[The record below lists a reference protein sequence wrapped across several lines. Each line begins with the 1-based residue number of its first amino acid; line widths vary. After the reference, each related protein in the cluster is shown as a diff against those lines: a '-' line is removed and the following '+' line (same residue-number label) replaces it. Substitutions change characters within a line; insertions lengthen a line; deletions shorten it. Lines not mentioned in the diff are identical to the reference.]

1 MTLPLGTDYA
11 PMEAATAEEIPGGEG
26 WLYEPKWDGFRCL
39 AFRDED
45 SVELQ
50 SKSGQPLARYFPE
63 VVAALRALPTKRFI
77 VDGELVVRTNGEP
90 DFDALLQRVHPAQS
104 RIERLSR
111 ETPAALLLFDILAD
125 ARGRDLT
132 GLTLAERRERLEAFA
147 GKWLDGD
154 GMIRLS
160 PATTSVREAARW
172 LEGHTGTDGVMAKRL
187 DRPYATGERTAMR
200 KIKRMRTA
208 DCVVGGY
215 RLASRGGAIGS
226 LLLGLYDDDGLLHH
240 VGFSS
245 SFNAADRAR
254 LAEKVTP
261 LAGGEGFTGRA
272 PGGPSRWSNSRSS
285 EWTPLRHELV
295 VEVQYDHVTN
305 DRFRH
310 GTRFLRWRPDKA
322 PAQCLLSQIAPRR
335 AKRAR
340 RSA

>member
-1 MTLPLGTDYA
+1 MTLPLAKDYV
-11 PMEAATAEEIPGGEG
+11 PMEAATAEEIPSGEG

-45 SVELQ
+45 EIELQ

-63 VVAALRALPTKRFI
+63 IVAALRALKTKRFI
-77 VDGELVVRTNGEP
+77 VDGELVVRTSAGL

-111 ETPAALLLFDILAD
+111 ETPAELLLFDILAD

-132 GLTLAERRERLEAFA
+132 SLPLAERRARLMEFA
-147 GKWLDGD
+147 GKWLEDE
-154 GMIRLS
+154 GMIALS
-160 PATTSVREAARW
+160 PATTSEREAAKW
-172 LEGHTGTDGVMAKRL
+172 LKGHAGTDGVMAKRL
-187 DRPYATGERTAMR
+187 DKPYATGERTAMR
-200 KIKRMRTA
+200 KVKRMRTA

-215 RLASRGGAIGS
+215 RMASKGGAIGS
-226 LLLGLYDDDGLLHH
+226 LLLGLFDGEGLLHH
-240 VGFSS
+240 VGFTS
-245 SFNAADRAR
+245 SFSAGEREKLAAR
-254 LAEKVTP
+254 VTP
-261 LAGGEGFTGRA
+261 LADGEGFTGRA
-272 PGGPSRWSNSRSS
+272 PGGPSRWSSARSS

-305 DRFRH
+305 ERFRH

-322 PAQCLLSQIAPRR
+322 PRQCLLSQITGKPA
-335 AKRAR
+335 RAR